1 MNPRKRIPATLTA
14 ILAILAL
21 TACGETPK
29 GDGQGTVNNPDPGY
43 VRWYGPPQPRHRTH
57 PTSPKGHPPTR
68 TGQRSDHLRD
78 LRRTAHRQHVIHL
91 HRLPGTRKGL
101 VSMHTTWANDPVN
114 SPNHYTRSHPGMEC
128 IELTADTSFCLGN
141 AIKYLWRYHSKGRPV
156 EDLEKARWYLCHVID
171 HDEKIAWTR
180 QQHAILDTLAND
192 PAIPDAEAHTWAKL
206 RQGFPYSALACLDRL
221 IEHERNQQ

>member
-1 MNPRKRIPATLTA
+1 
-14 ILAILAL
+14 
-21 TACGETPK
+21 
-29 GDGQGTVNNPDPGY
+29 
-43 VRWYGPPQPRHRTH
+43 
-57 PTSPKGHPPTR
+57 
-68 TGQRSDHLRD
+68 
-78 LRRTAHRQHVIHL
+78 
-91 HRLPGTRKGL
+91 
-101 VSMHTTWANDPVN
+101 MHTTWANDPVN

-206 RQGFPYSALACLDRL
+206 RQDHQRDRGTL
-221 IEHERNQQ
+221 PLPRQRRAPDRHHPSRPVPRVAQGVQGRRMPQDHR